1 MAAAPSKPVGY
12 QVAVIIL
19 SLFVVVVGTILYM
32 EIKTS
37 RQLQVARDKSD
48 ADRKKVESA
57 LTTRDAEY
65 QDLKKLVGHDYEAYG
80 FGEANDTG
88 KVYGATLADIQKA
101 EVVELTTKSAIS
113 KLLQLKVD
121 LTNQLDKQR
130 SNFETLQASY
140 LALDEQHKK
149 TVALHDQA
157 RKKAE
162 DDLSGLVKIKDEEVR
177 SKQKRIEEL
186 QELVNNTQ
194 SELDTEKQAHAKAV
208 KEAKD
213 EHVKLVKINDKLREE
228 LELATQT
235 SFEVADGQV
244 RLVDIQN
251 GLVWI
256 NLGEADNLRK
266 RTTFSVYTKSHHG
279 VARRGSED
287 IKGFIEVTR
296 IIDAHTAE
304 AHIINDELHQPIAKG
319 DPIFTPLWSP
329 GRTES
334 FSFVGIID
342 LDGDGKSD
350 RQRLHELI
358 AAAGGNVDN
367 EVDDDGKRIRYTK
380 FPSAFVENDE
390 NTTGIDVNTKFLVIG
405 KIPDLALAVK
415 EEDKKRIE
423 RMGNH
428 HKKLINEA
436 RLQGVRIVNLN
447 DFLSW
452 IGYQPQ
458 RRLYQPGM
466 EGYPLNAGKRPP
478 PVDTTSGKVS
488 SAYSGSK
495 RIKPQTSPGQD
506 SPLFRGGYNK

>member
-1 MAAAPSKPVGY
+1 MAAAPSKPVAY
-12 QVAVIIL
+12 QVSVIIL
-19 SLFVVVVGTILYM
+19 SLILVVLGTILYM
-32 EIKTS
+32 EIKNS
-37 RQLQVARDKSD
+37 RQLQVARDKSE
-48 ADRKKVESA
+48 ADRKKVEAA
-57 LTTRDAEY
+57 LTTRDTEFD
-65 QDLKKLVGHDYEAYG
+65 DLKKLVGNNYEAYG
-80 FGEANDTG
+80 VNEPNDTG
-88 KVYGATLADIQKA
+88 KVRGATLADIQKA
-101 EVVELTTKSAIS
+101 DVVEPTTKSAIS

-130 SNFETLQASY
+130 SNFENLQASF

-162 DDLSGLVKIKDEEVR
+162 DDLSGLIKTKDEEVR
-177 SKQKRIEEL
+177 SKQKQIDDLRQGINEL
-186 QELVNNTQ
+186 QT
-194 SELDTEKQAHAKAV
+194 ELDNEKLARAKEV
-208 KEAKD
+208 KEAKA
-213 EHVKLVKINDKLREE
+213 EHDKLVKINDKLREE
-228 LELATQT
+228 LELLTQT

-244 RLVDIQN
+244 RWVDNQN
-251 GLVWI
+251 KLVWI

-279 VARRGSED
+279 VARGSED
-287 IKGFIEVTR
+287 IKGAIEVTR
-296 IIDAHTAE
+296 IVDAHTAE
-304 AHIINDELHQPIAKG
+304 ARIIKDDLYQPIAKG

-358 AAAGGNVDN
+358 AAAGGSVDN

-380 FPSAFVENDE
+380 FPSTFVEHDE
-390 NTTGIDVNTKFLVIG
+390 NTTGIDVNTKFLVMG

-415 EEDKKRIE
+415 EEDKENIARIIKH
-423 RMGNH
+423 RTD
-428 HKKLINEA
+428 LLAEA

-458 RRLYQPGM
+458 RRLYEPGT
-466 EGYPLNAGKRPP
+466 EGYPLNAGKRPA
-478 PVDTTSGKVS
+478 PVDTISGKVS
-488 SAYSGSK
+488 GAISSEK
-495 RIKPQTSPGQD
+495 RIKPQTSTGLT
-506 SPLFRGGYNK
+506 SPLFRGGSSK